1 MIERYAD
8 SFGSFPMVVA
18 TGGDAQA
25 ILENEDFV
33 DRVVPDLIL
42 LGIAIS
48 VIAGFVDE
56 SAAEE

>member
-1 MIERYAD
+1 
-8 SFGSFPMVVA
+8 
-18 TGGDAQA
+18 
-25 ILENEDFV
+25 LENEDFV
-33 DRVVPDLIL
+33 DRVGPDLIL